1 LIFVSQSNKAQKQ
14 KFFSVP
20 SFILYGVNNEYREEL
35 KLNLER
41 IQNNKVKT
49 ILQFS
54 IPSIIA
60 MVLTSLITVTDGFFI
75 GNYVGKEGLTAVN
88 LGLPIVYLYLA
99 VGLMV
104 SVGGVAIAGMALG
117 GGDIKK
123 CNGVFNQTM
132 WTAMAATVLLSLIV
146 WLCLEPMLRVLN
158 VDAQVA
164 GFFKDYYG
172 IMLLELPIM
181 VINASFGMFIRGEGN
196 PQYFMQINILNV
208 LLNILLD
215 YLFVHWFSWGVKGI
229 AAASLLAAIVTLSG
243 ILFFFIKK
251 SNVYKF
257 RRFHFSTKVLTRTLL
272 NGSSEFVGEMSLSIS
287 MFAYNYVI
295 LTTIGVDGVT
305 AFTIVG
311 YLAYIFSMVI
321 IGFGQGASPLISFA
335 YGAKEHLLATS
346 LRRITNLM
354 VLIAGIAVLCL
365 VLVGSKWYSSL
376 FIKSDAVEQLVH
388 SGVIIYA
395 VSFLFSGINTI
406 SSFYFTSIG
415 KAKESAIIS
424 SARGLV
430 ILLICI
436 FTLPPLFAMMG
447 IWLVAPITEVLTLF
461 LTLFFIGKENKNR
474 SCYLAQD

>member
-1 LIFVSQSNKAQKQ
+1 MKM
-14 KFFSVP
+14 
-20 SFILYGVNNEYREEL
+20 
-35 KLNLER
+35 NLES
-41 IQNNKVKT
+41 IKNNKIKT

-75 GNYVGKEGLTAVN
+75 GNYVGKEGLVAVN

-123 CNGVFNQTM
+123 CNNVFNQTM
-132 WTAMAATVLLSLIV
+132 CTAMAATVLLSVIM
-146 WLCLEPMLRVLN
+146 WLCLDPMLHILN

-181 VINASFGMFIRGEGN
+181 VINTSFGMFIRGEGK
-196 PQYFMQINILNV
+196 PQYFMQVNILNV

-215 YLFVHWFSWGVKGI
+215 YLFVRWFNWGVKGI
-229 AAASLLAAIVTLSG
+229 AVASLLAAIATLLC
-243 ILFFFIKK
+243 ILYFFIKK
-251 SNVYKF
+251 SSVYKF
-257 RRFHFSTKVLTRTLL
+257 RRFDFSGEVLGSTLL

-295 LTTIGVDGVT
+295 LKNIGVNGVT

-311 YLAYIFSMVI
+311 YIAYIFSMVI

-335 YGAKEHLLATS
+335 YGAKEHMLAKS
-346 LRRITNLM
+346 LRRITNFI
-354 VLIAGIAVLCL
+354 VLIAGVVVLLL
-365 VLVGSKWYSSL
+365 VLVGSGWYSSL
-376 FIKSDAVEQLVH
+376 FVKSEVVEQMVH

-415 KAKESAIIS
+415 RAKESAIIS

-436 FTLPPLFAMMG
+436 FTLPPLLGMTG
-447 IWLVAPITEVLTLF
+447 VWLVAPITEVLTL
-461 LTLFFIGKENKNR
+461 LLSLFFIGKESKNR
-474 SCYLAQD
+474 SRRLAQG